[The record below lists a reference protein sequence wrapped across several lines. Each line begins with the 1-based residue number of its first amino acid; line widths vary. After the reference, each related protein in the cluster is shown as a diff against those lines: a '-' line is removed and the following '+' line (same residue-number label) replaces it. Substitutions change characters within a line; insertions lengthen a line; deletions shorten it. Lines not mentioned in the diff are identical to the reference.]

1 MAGRSKNAGRR
12 LLVLKHNRWWFRREI
27 PEALRKGLGK
37 GRFWMVNL
45 GTSDLRE
52 AQRIR
57 DELERETS
65 ETFAH
70 VRAGR
75 PVAAAALSARERGIL
90 HREAI
95 AAVVEDQ
102 QDGPDAPLGL
112 YDVAVVSAE
121 DAADSLPTPEERAAF
136 LDALHGHEPVDA
148 HLDAYLD
155 LAQLA
160 PKTRNERRGLVGLLA
175 KWAAAQ
181 RPKALTLDR
190 MDRRQAGRYVSE
202 VIDKLHPATQTKHLT
217 ALRGYWKYLAARGLI
232 ELPPGEPRGSGWPW
246 NDQQLENRGK
256 RVERGSQAAKERA
269 FTDDEIRALLYGPD
283 PEGMRADHIPAIR
296 DALRISLLSGMRM
309 AEVLTLWVEEVR
321 EEPEGAE
328 RPGEAGLVFDI
339 QQGKT
344 EAAARRVPV
353 HPDLV
358 ELVKRRTAG
367 KDGKAWLFHELARER
382 DPGDT
387 FGKRF
392 HRFRKL
398 LGVDDVRPGQRR
410 SLVNFHSARRWFV
423 TTARHAGQPKETVAD
438 VVGHVP
444 DEKDVTF
451 GVYTSGAS
459 SAQMRACVEAVQLP
473 AGGAERHL

>member
-45 GTSDLRE
+45 GTSDLRA
-52 AQRIR
+52 AQRLR

-70 VRAGR
+70 LRAGH

-112 YDVAVVSAE
+112 YDVAVMSAE
-121 DAADSLPTPEERAAF
+121 DVADSLPTPEERAAF

-160 PKTRNERRGLVGLLA
+160 PKTRNERRGLVGRLA
-175 KWAAAQ
+175 KWAADRKPA
-181 RPKALTLDR
+181 ALTLDR
-190 MDRRQAGRYVSE
+190 IDRRQAGRYVSE
-202 VIDKLHPATQTKHLT
+202 VIDELHPATQTKHLT

-269 FTDDEIRALLYGPD
+269 FNDDEIRALLYGPD
-283 PEGMRADHIPAIR
+283 PGGMRADHIPAIR

-321 EEPEGAE
+321 EEPEG
-328 RPGEAGLVFDI
+328 AGLVFDI

-392 HRFRKL
+392 HRYRKL